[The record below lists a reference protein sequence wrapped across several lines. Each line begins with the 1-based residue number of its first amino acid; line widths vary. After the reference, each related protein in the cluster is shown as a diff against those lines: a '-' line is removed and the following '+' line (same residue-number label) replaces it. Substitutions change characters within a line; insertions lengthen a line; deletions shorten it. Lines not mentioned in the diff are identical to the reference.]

1 VKQPQWLGPVSD
13 FAGACY
19 TTRIYI
25 VQYEWD
31 AAENLRNHRT
41 HGVSF
46 ELAARV
52 FEDDLCQIV
61 ADRIDPATGE
71 MRWHAIGAVRN
82 EFGIVAVL
90 LVVHVYRENIM
101 AKRLSASFRPARLKS
116 MSSEDIGSRKLTDR
130 EGQAIRRIAAQQAT
144 GDDSRIGLKAI
155 PRLTDQQLAA
165 IVRLRDVRPRKK
177 AVSVRLDERV
187 LDWLKSKG
195 RGHLTLINDTLA
207 NMMEAEQ
214 RAGRSR

>member
-1 VKQPQWLGPVSD
+1 MKQPQWLGPVSD

-101 AKRLSASFRPARLKS
+101 AKRLSASSARGGLRRSFAQDEHTSHRLARRS
-116 MSSEDIGSRKLTDR
+116 MTVADFCLP
-130 EGQAIRRIAAQQAT
+130 
-144 GDDSRIGLKAI
+144 L
-155 PRLTDQQLAA
+155 
-165 IVRLRDVRPRKK
+165 
-177 AVSVRLDERV
+177 
-187 LDWLKSKG
+187 
-195 RGHLTLINDTLA
+195 
-207 NMMEAEQ
+207 
-214 RAGRSR
+214 